1 MGFRASSGHKSKKG
15 IQKANARRPQSSQ
28 VLRLTGVCAL
38 CRIFPG
44 SHLSSSSAGEEITW
58 SSKRPLVLAG
68 LQLQAQL
75 VCDPQTGW
83 SRALQTGPAADRQP
97 SSQSTAQSPLSS
109 WPARLRGPLCLGGF
123 PSTPSTVCIFPP
135 GWEEESEER
144 PSGWDAGSRS
154 AEEESRRRQ
163 RGAEPSPSPTFRPL
177 ANLFVR
183 GRRPGF

>member
-44 SHLSSSSAGEEITW
+44 SHLGSSSAGEEITW

-97 SSQSTAQSPLSS
+97 SSPRLKPLSPS
-109 WPARLRGPLCLGGF
+109 WPAQLRGPLCLGGF
-123 PSTPSTVCIFPP
+123 PSAPSTVCIFPP
-135 GWEEESEER
+135 GQEEESEEQ

-154 AEEESRRRQ
+154 AEAERRQ
-163 RGAEPSPSPTFRPL
+163 RRRGAEPSPSPTFRPL
-177 ANLFVR
+177 ANPFVQ
-183 GRRPGF
+183 GWRPGF

>member
-1 MGFRASSGHKSKKG
+1 MGFRASSGRKSKKG
-15 IQKANARRPQSSQ
+15 IQKANACRPQSSQ

-38 CRIFPG
+38 CRVFPG

-97 SSQSTAQSPLSS
+97 SSPRLHPLSPS
-109 WPARLRGPLCLGGF
+109 RSARLRGPLCLRGF

-135 GWEEESEER
+135 GQEEESEER

-154 AEEESRRRQ
+154 AEGERRQ
-163 RGAEPSPSPTFRPL
+163 RRRGAEPSPSPTFRPL
-177 ANLFVR
+177 ANPFVQ
-183 GRRPGF
+183 G